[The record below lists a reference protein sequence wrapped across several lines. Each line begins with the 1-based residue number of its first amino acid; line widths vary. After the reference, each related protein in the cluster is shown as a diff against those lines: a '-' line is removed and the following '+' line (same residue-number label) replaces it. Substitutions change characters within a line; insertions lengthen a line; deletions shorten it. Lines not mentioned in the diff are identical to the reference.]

1 VRTVIA
7 HYTNAMTDPIRNNEA
22 TTQRS
27 SQPTRIPRTS
37 HPTTGPSTPPIR
49 PKIKNFTAHLG
60 ITIRRGKNQDKTGTG
75 PDGQGGPVVDLVR
88 TV

>member
-1 VRTVIA
+1 
-7 HYTNAMTDPIRNNEA
+7 MTDPLRNKEA
-22 TTQRS
+22 ATPRS

-37 HPTTGPSTPPIR
+37 RATTAPSSSPIR

-60 ITIRRGKNQDKTGTG
+60 ITIRRSKNQDKTGTRSGGLVG
-75 PDGQGGPVVDLVR
+75 PIGDLER